1 MKSFLVIIFLVAV
14 SGFALA
20 ARTPGNL
27 FDDLNGTWD
36 CHNEDGQKVEPFMFS
51 SPKHKV
57 TYNNGRRTY
66 TAIVE
71 DNAGEIQSSIRET
84 GKFSLKV
91 AEDKTEDGSGAYVLE
106 RLLFVLNPNSKNMT
120 IGEYHQGFD
129 PELECSKK

>member
-1 MKSFLVIIFLVAV
+1 MVKIFLALIVV
-14 SGFALA
+14 SGLALA
-20 ARTPGNL
+20 AKTPGNL

-36 CHNEDGQKVEPFMFS
+36 CHDEDGQKVEPFMFS
-51 SPKHKV
+51 SPKRKV

-71 DNAGEIQSSIRET
+71 DNTNEIQSSIRES

-91 AEDKTEDGSGAYVLE
+91 EEDKTEDGSGAYVLE
-106 RLLFVLNPNSKNMT
+106 RLLFVLNPNNKNMT

>member
-1 MKSFLVIIFLVAV
+1 MIKITLALVVTMISTQV
-14 SGFALA
+14 LA
-20 ARTPGNL
+20 AKTPGTL

-36 CHNEDGQKVEPFMFS
+36 CHDEDGQKVEPFMFS
-51 SPKHKV
+51 SPKRKV
-57 TYNNGRRTY
+57 TYSNGRRTY

-71 DNAGEIQSSIRET
+71 DNALEIQSSIRET

-91 AEDKTEDGSGAYVLE
+91 EEDKTEDGSGVYVLE
-106 RLLFVLNPNSKNMT
+106 RLLFALNPNNKNMT